1 MWNSHRLS
9 RVVLTRALASR
20 PVAGSF
26 LASPRPAL
34 LLGLQARS
42 SFSSESEEERIRR
55 AREEWQQKQEAWRNT
70 LATSRQEWHGSS
82 SGGSPSSFGSPSH
95 PRSSSSSS
103 PVTPLSDLAGS
114 VPPLVGGVPHNASS
128 GSAYGPPPFS
138 TPPQPPI
145 SSSSSDPLHLL
156 KQTMSPNESS
166 TPDFKDD
173 SEKREY
179 YKKERKRLTEEKKQ
193 RRDQDARHPMSGAL
207 RKVVFATLT
216 FGFSLYFLGEYVDA
230 KVGELNVLVSF
241 LILSS
246 CLCGFF

>member
-1 MWNSHRLS
+1 
-9 RVVLTRALASR
+9 
-20 PVAGSF
+20 
-26 LASPRPAL
+26 
-34 LLGLQARS
+34 
-42 SFSSESEEERIRR
+42 
-55 AREEWQQKQEAWRNT
+55 
-70 LATSRQEWHGSS
+70 
-82 SGGSPSSFGSPSH
+82 
-95 PRSSSSSS
+95 
-103 PVTPLSDLAGS
+103 
-114 VPPLVGGVPHNASS
+114 
-128 GSAYGPPPFS
+128 
-138 TPPQPPI
+138 
-145 SSSSSDPLHLL
+145 
-156 KQTMSPNESS
+156 MSPNESS